1 MQRMGWHHGILKSGR
16 KLPFHLPAFHYVTGI
31 REGTKVTSWRAG
43 NSMKDFDFV
52 GVIVLASKEKKFCRF
67 LCVHL
72 LLLVFLWV
80 AESSWWH
87 STGTSCWEYENACIY
102 SSRETGAS
110 AKSPRPDRADTPRE
124 RSLVVL
130 TLYSFIHLLS
140 LLSLE
145 PRVLTTVIRSIC
157 VLNLHQVAESDSEH
171 LAKNSGFG
179 LNRKLKG
186 RKWHSSLLGLPV
198 LWRLRYTQASACLK
212 TATPPIPYPGQN
224 IGFWIFLS
232 TYTTFRSSAFLVC
245 LLFSFL
251 L

>member
-1 MQRMGWHHGILKSGR
+1 MCTCCYWCS
-16 KLPFHLPAFHYVTGI
+16 
-31 REGTKVTSWRAG
+31 
-43 NSMKDFDFV
+43 
-52 GVIVLASKEKKFCRF
+52 
-67 LCVHL
+67 
-72 LLLVFLWV
+72 LWV

-110 AKSPRPDRADTPRE
+110 AKSPRPDSADTPRE

-145 PRVLTTVIRSIC
+145 PCVLTTVIRSIC

-171 LAKNSGFG
+171 LAKNAGFA

-198 LWRLRYTQASACLK
+198 LWSQVHSGFRLPKDRNSSHS
-212 TATPPIPYPGQN
+212 IPWPEYR
-224 IGFWIFLS
+224 FLNFPF
-232 TYTTFRSSAFLVC
+232 YLHN
-245 LLFSFL
+245 L
-251 L
+251 